1 MLKPLRKP
9 LRSAPRLLLLFA
21 ALTPLTAWPLDAV
34 GKPDIALA
42 VASKAGVANASV
54 TEAKLAK
61 PAATGDGVLA
71 FATTATGLHGAVA
84 TDQRLASQTGLRI
97 LREGGNAV
105 DAAIAIGYTLAVTF
119 PAAGNLGGGGFMLI
133 RFAGGGSHFIDFRE
147 TAPAAA
153 RPDMYLD
160 RRGREIPDLS
170 IAGPLAAGV
179 PGSVA
184 GLEYARSRYATLG
197 RSELLR
203 DAIGFASRGFTLTRA
218 DAEYFAY
225 DKALL
230 MKYSA
235 TRAIFAG
242 AVERAPAG
250 GIVLRQPDL
259 AHTLRLIAAR
269 GRDGFYRG
277 DVARRLAA
285 AAQSSGGII
294 TARDLDRYRAIE
306 RSPLAC
312 SYRGYQLLTAPL
324 PSSGGVAICEIL
336 GMLSRDAP
344 GSAPRN
350 LIATHY
356 ELEAERRA
364 FADRNTQ
371 LGDPAFVRSAVASLL
386 APAYLARERATIAPD
401 RATPSRDVR
410 GGGVAIHE
418 GANTTN
424 YSVVDSAGNAV
435 DVTYTINNL
444 FGSGFVAGTTGVLL
458 NDEMDDF
465 TTRVGAPNLFGL
477 IQGRANAIAPGKRP
491 LSSMSPTIA
500 VGPGGRTVLALGAA
514 GGPRIITT
522 TLDALRAVVDYD
534 ETPGQALAAPRMHMQ
549 WLPDIVYAE
558 PKTFTART
566 LAGLRRMGYDARLGP
581 ADSAANAVA
590 IGRDGHREAAH
601 DPRVRTGDALAY

>member
-1 MLKPLRKP
+1 MATLATGGVVLAGATRRDVAKP
-9 LRSAPRLLLLFA
+9 
-21 ALTPLTAWPLDAV
+21 
-34 GKPDIALA
+34 
-42 VASKAGVANASV
+42 VATKAGGS
-54 TEAKLAK
+54 
-61 PAATGDGVLA
+61 A
-71 FATTATGLHGAVA
+71 FATTATGPHGAVA
-84 TDQRLASQTGLRI
+84 TDQRLATQTGLRI

-147 TAPAAA
+147 TAPAEA
-153 RPDMYLD
+153 RPNMYLD

-184 GLEYARSRYATLG
+184 GLEYARARYATLA
-197 RSELLR
+197 RSDLIR
-203 DAIGFASRGFTLTRA
+203 DAIGYASNGFTLTRA
-218 DAEYFAY
+218 DAAYFAY

-242 AVERAPAG
+242 AVARAPAAG
-250 GIVLRQPDL
+250 TVLRQPDL
-259 AHTLRLIAAR
+259 ARTLRLIVAR

-277 DVARRLAA
+277 EVAHRLAA
-285 AAQSSGGII
+285 AVQASGGII
-294 TARDLDRYRAIE
+294 TTSDLARYRAIE
-306 RSPLAC
+306 RSSLAC
-312 SYRGYQLLTAPL
+312 SYRGYRLLTAPL
-324 PSSGGVAICEIL
+324 PSSGGIAICEIL

-344 GSAPRN
+344 GPAPRN
-350 LIATHY
+350 LVATHY

-371 LGDPAFVRSAVASLL
+371 LGDPAFVHSAVASLL
-386 APAYLARERATIAPD
+386 APEYLARQRATIAPN
-401 RATPSRDVR
+401 RATPSSEVR
-410 GGGVAIHE
+410 GGGIVSHE
-418 GANTTN
+418 GTNTTN
-424 YSVVDSAGNAV
+424 YSVVDAAGNAV

-465 TTRVGAPNLFGL
+465 TTRVGSPNLFGL
-477 IQGRANAIAPGKRP
+477 IQGAANAITPGKRP

-500 VGPGGRTVLALGAA
+500 VGPGARTVLALGAA

-522 TLDALRAVVDYD
+522 TLDALRAVIDYG

-549 WLPDIVYAE
+549 WLPDLVYAE
-558 PKTFTART
+558 PKTFTPVT
-566 LAGLRRMGYDARLGP
+566 LAGLRRMGYDIRFGP
-581 ADSAANAVA
+581 ADSAANAVEILRQPRRFA
-590 IGRDGHREAAH
+590 AAH
-601 DPRVRTGDALAY
+601 DPRVTTGDALAY

>member
-1 MLKPLRKP
+1 
-9 LRSAPRLLLLFA
+9 
-21 ALTPLTAWPLDAV
+21 
-34 GKPDIALA
+34 
-42 VASKAGVANASV
+42 
-54 TEAKLAK
+54 
-61 PAATGDGVLA
+61 
-71 FATTATGLHGAVA
+71 
-84 TDQRLASQTGLRI
+84 

-119 PAAGNLGGGGFMLI
+119 PAAGNLGGGGFLLI
-133 RFAGGGSHFIDFRE
+133 RFAGGGTHFIDFRE

-153 RPDMYLD
+153 RPNMYLD
-160 RRGREIPDLS
+160 GRGREIADLS

-184 GLEYARSRYATLG
+184 GLEYARTHYATLG

-203 DAIGFASRGFTLTRA
+203 DAIGYASRGFTLTRA
-218 DAEYFAY
+218 DAAYFAY

-242 AVERAPAG
+242 ALGNVPGA

-259 AHTLRLIAAR
+259 ARTLRLIAAH

-277 DVARRLAA
+277 DVALRLAA
-285 AAQSSGGII
+285 AVHAAGGII
-294 TARDLDRYRAIE
+294 TTRDLERYRAIE
-306 RSPLAC
+306 RRPLAC
-312 SYRGYQLLTAPL
+312 SYRGYRLLTAPL

-336 GMLSRDAP
+336 GMLARDARGP
-344 GSAPRN
+344 TPRN
-350 LIATHY
+350 LAATHF

-386 APAYLARERATIAPD
+386 APAYLARERATIVPD
-401 RATPSRDVR
+401 RATPSRDIR
-410 GGGVAIHE
+410 GGGVASHE
-418 GANTTN
+418 GSNTTN
-424 YSVVDSAGNAV
+424 YSVVDAAGNAV

-465 TTRVGAPNLFGL
+465 TTRAGAPNLFGL

-500 VGPGGRTVLALGAA
+500 VGPKGRMLLALGAA

-522 TLDALRAVVDYD
+522 TLDALRAVLDYG
-534 ETPGQALAAPRMHMQ
+534 ETSGQALAAPRMHMQ
-549 WLPDIVYAE
+549 WLPDLVYAE
-558 PKTFTART
+558 PATFTSGT
-566 LAGLRRMGYDARLGP
+566 LAGLRRMGYDVRFGP

-590 IGRDGHREAAH
+590 IGRDGRREAAH
-601 DPRVRTGDALAY
+601 DPRVRTGEALAY